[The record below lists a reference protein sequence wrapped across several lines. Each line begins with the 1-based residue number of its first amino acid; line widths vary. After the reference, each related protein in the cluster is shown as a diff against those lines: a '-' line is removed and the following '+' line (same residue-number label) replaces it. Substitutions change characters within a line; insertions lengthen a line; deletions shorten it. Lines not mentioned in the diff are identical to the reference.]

1 MGKNH
6 QYSENSG
13 FIRLDGE
20 NIIDGQIDINS
31 ARLAIEGTQ
40 EVFEY
45 FLKRED
51 SQLQKADTV
60 NFSII
65 TRQGCWEIL
74 IPFGTYVAGLATT
87 ALATGIN
94 SYAKKYG
101 DKLAELHLESKSKKN
116 AFADAF
122 SKLDSIIKI
131 AQHLGVVDKK
141 ETLNTKIINH
151 TTKTILLTNNQGN
164 VMSTNLDEINCYLD
178 CPDRLLRKLA
188 SVVTDYR
195 TLSIG
200 FISKGKTIERV
211 IDIDSKEVFSPE
223 DELQEPILPELND
236 GEYVKIEGYVSRGNQ
251 ITNTIGFKYKEHVI
265 TCEPINNLIT
275 HYLNSHYRTCE
286 ISGRVIRTSKAEVLL
301 GKRDRPKIMFD
312 NLIVIDTKEMPN
324 QTSFFT
330 QNF

>member
-101 DKLAELHLESKSKKN
+101 DK
-116 AFADAF
+116 
-122 SKLDSIIKI
+122 
-131 AQHLGVVDKK
+131 V
-141 ETLNTKIINH
+141 
-151 TTKTILLTNNQGN
+151 
-164 VMSTNLDEINCYLD
+164 C
-178 CPDRLLRKLA
+178 A
-188 SVVTDYR
+188 SATFYYPR
-195 TLSIG
+195 FHPYFT
-200 FISKGKTIERV
+200 
-211 IDIDSKEVFSPE
+211 
-223 DELQEPILPELND
+223 
-236 GEYVKIEGYVSRGNQ
+236 
-251 ITNTIGFKYKEHVI
+251 
-265 TCEPINNLIT
+265 
-275 HYLNSHYRTCE
+275 
-286 ISGRVIRTSKAEVLL
+286 LL
-301 GKRDRPKIMFD
+301 GNADF
-312 NLIVIDTKEMPN
+312 TAHFCG
-324 QTSFFT
+324 QSFF
-330 QNF
+330 